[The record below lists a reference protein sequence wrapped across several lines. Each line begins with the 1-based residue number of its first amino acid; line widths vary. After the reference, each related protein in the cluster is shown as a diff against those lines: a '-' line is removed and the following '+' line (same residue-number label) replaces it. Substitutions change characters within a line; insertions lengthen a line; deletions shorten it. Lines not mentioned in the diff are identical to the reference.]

1 MTAKK
6 PTDGTKSNNEIDAY
20 GQEVSILI
28 VDDHPAMRSTMYDIL
43 EDEGLSPMVAAN
55 GEEAISLC
63 MENEFDFVLMDV
75 QMPDIHR
82 SGSLSKNQEGDTS

>member
-6 PTDGTKSNNEIDAY
+6 SPSPKKSNDDINAY
-20 GQEVSILI
+20 GEGVSILI

-43 EDEGLSPMVAAN
+43 EDEGLSPKVAAN

-63 MENEFDFVLMDV
+63 MENDFDFEIGRAHV
-75 QMPDIHR
+75 
-82 SGSLSKNQEGDTS
+82 

>member
-6 PTDGTKSNNEIDAY
+6 STRPTKSNNEINAN
-20 GQEVSILI
+20 GQDVSILI

-55 GEEAISLC
+55 GGEAISLC
-63 MENEFDFVLMDV
+63 MENDFVHIQGFLQKGYGPQSV
-75 QMPDIHR
+75 A
-82 SGSLSKNQEGDTS
+82 LLL